1 MRAANQRIFHPRGL
15 SACICTAAAALKLLG
30 AGPDGVP
37 DDARG
42 ALNKMGRGMG
52 RPPPAKTQNAMDTLQ
67 AWGVRFDQGMAN
79 AQERRRAGRRK
90 ELAEKQARLAAM
102 EAGDYERAG
111 MRELYSLRRAQR
123 REQMGKWLKWSL
135 VGPMPGLL
143 EAQVANAEV
152 VDKWEGDD
160 TMWLVTEARRQ
171 GDYGDWRG
179 G

>member
-1 MRAANQRIFHPRGL
+1 ASSTPRALAR
-15 SACICTAAAALKLLG
+15 ICTAAAALKLLG

-67 AWGVRFDQGMAN
+67 ACGVKFDQGWRT
-79 AQERRRAGRRK
+79 RRSAGGRGGARSWRRSKRGSRRWRRGTTNGRACGNCGK
-90 ELAEKQARLAAM
+90 
-102 EAGDYERAG
+102 
-111 MRELYSLRRAQR
+111 
-123 REQMGKWLKWSL
+123 QMGKWLKWSL

-160 TMWLVTEARRQ
+160 TMWLGYE
-171 GDYGDWRG
+171 RG
-179 G
+179 GG